1 MNDKEFFNDFKQ
13 YYMYIG
19 SLNELSEQ
27 DYDYDDIYH
36 DENVYFLQRMCN
48 KYDIKFNE
56 NENDWEWCNYFQ
68 NKEWELEN
76 KFKEIL
82 KERYFIKL

>member
-1 MNDKEFFNDFKQ
+1 MNDKDFFNDFKQ

-27 DYDYDDIYH
+27 DYDYDEMYH
-36 DENVYFLQRMCN
+36 DGNIWFLQRMCN
-48 KYDIKFNE
+48 KYDNKFNE
-56 NENDWEWCNYFQ
+56 NENDWEYCNYFQ
-68 NKEWELEN
+68 EKEHELEI

-82 KERYFIKL
+82 KERYCIKL